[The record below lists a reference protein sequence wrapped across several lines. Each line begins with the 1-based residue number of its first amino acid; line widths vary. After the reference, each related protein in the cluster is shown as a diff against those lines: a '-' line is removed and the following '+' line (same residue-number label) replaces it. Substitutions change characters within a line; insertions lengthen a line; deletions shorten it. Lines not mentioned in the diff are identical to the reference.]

1 MTRPA
6 RAGPPRP
13 PKPAPATAEPTEQP
27 SSSEGS
33 LAQSDV
39 RGNDL
44 AASGSA
50 EGTKVSTRLELPE
63 RSDNAAR
70 IGSKP
75 EAALDR
81 VRRRSSIRG
90 STRLAARRRHRAR
103 PPPAAP
109 LLHCRPPEPASDV
122 SPPAVL
128 DRRGASGVPPS
139 SGVSCPGLIE
149 ARQRRRWHVPPS
161 LALGRTRTSPHFR
174 PSLRDQTDREV
185 QRRTR

>member
-70 IGSKP
+70 VGSKP

-81 VRRRSSIRG
+81 GASTLQHQRQHPSRRAPRAPSQ
-90 STRLAARRRHRAR
+90 APRRH
-103 PPPAAP
+103 PCYTAA
-109 LLHCRPPEPASDV
+109 A
-122 SPPAVL
+122 
-128 DRRGASGVPPS
+128 
-139 SGVSCPGLIE
+139 
-149 ARQRRRWHVPPS
+149 
-161 LALGRTRTSPHFR
+161 
-174 PSLRDQTDREV
+174 
-185 QRRTR
+185 